1 MRCVLAARVS
11 GIREGVVF
19 MPFHYGHWQP
29 ADGRAEDPQHRA
41 ANELTATVWDPV
53 SKQPEF
59 KLAAVRLR
67 RLAAGG
73 GTPSPAPTT
82 TASAP
87 VDATSVPPTVGGA
100 AAEAT
105 STMEA

>member
-1 MRCVLAARVS
+1 VS
-11 GIREGVVF
+11 DIREGIVF

-29 ADGRAEDPQHRA
+29 SDDPAEDAERRA
-41 ANELTATVWDPV
+41 ANELTVTVWDPV

-59 KLAAVRLR
+59 KLAAVRVR
-67 RLAAGG
+67 RLAGSGG
-73 GTPSPAPTT
+73 RPSPAPTT

-87 VDATSVPPTVGGA
+87 VDATSVPPTVGGG

-105 STMEA
+105 STLEA